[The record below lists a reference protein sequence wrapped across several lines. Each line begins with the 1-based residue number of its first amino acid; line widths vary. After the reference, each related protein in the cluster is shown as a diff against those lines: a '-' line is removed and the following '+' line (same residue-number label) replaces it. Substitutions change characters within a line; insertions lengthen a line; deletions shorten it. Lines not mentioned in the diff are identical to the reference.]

1 MTSTPSEWMI
11 EKLGGR
17 AHEVTRLLVEAGL
30 AAHERAAAAHEAS
43 GLRQTNPYGATYW
56 LAFAEE
62 ACARLK
68 GFPGVELVKPA
79 GSAVQYPSVNNALL
93 LTVRAS
99 RKSDVRGG
107 TVYLYPSRFRKQTM
121 LGTNPDETQGELDLR
136 PDGSRDGDVVTHV
149 SGQAS
154 ILVVVDADARQG
166 VRDVLVGEGHQ
177 RDDGLI
183 VFGHAEFVD
192 VEGLGLGTLSGSGPR
207 LVSASFD
214 TGEIPVVPVRLRS
227 GVTRDGAA
235 GDDI

>member
-1 MTSTPSEWMI
+1 MTSTPSEWLI
-11 EKLGGR
+11 EKLGVR

-43 GLRQTNPYGATYW
+43 GLKQTNPYGATYW

-62 ACARLK
+62 ACARLE
-68 GFPGVELVKPA
+68 GFPGVERDKPA
-79 GSAVQYPSVNNALL
+79 GSAVPYPSVNGALL

-99 RKSDVRGG
+99 RKSDVRRGA
-107 TVYLYPSRFRKQTM
+107 VYLYPSRFRQQTM
-121 LGTNPDETQGELDLR
+121 LGTNPVETQGEFDLR
-136 PDGSRDGDVVTHV
+136 FDALPDRDVVV
-149 SGQAS
+149 RAGGQPS

-183 VFGHAEFVD
+183 VFSHSEFVD
-192 VEGLGLGTLSGSGPR
+192 LEELGLRSLSMSGPR
-207 LVSASFD
+207 PMSANFD

-227 GVTRDGAA
+227 EVALEEDA
-235 GDDI
+235 GDDS